1 MALHHPLKMDPKRL
15 LLRLALGARLPKT
28 DPTVRVSGLDAGV
41 TIRRDRFGIP
51 HIDAT
56 SEMDAWFGLGFCQA
70 QDRAF
75 QLELR
80 LRTVRGTL
88 AALVGE
94 QGLAVDRLSRRIGF
108 LEASQRQL
116 PILAE
121 DIRQQIEAFA
131 SGMNAAHAAGL
142 SSRPHEFVLLRSRPT
157 RWQSSDVV
165 GMGKLMSFLL
175 IGNWDVELA
184 RLKILIE
191 DGPDVLADLNPVY
204 PGEHPVSLPPGA
216 SAGPAIDRLSED
228 MAALI
233 TFAGYGGGSN
243 NWAIAAAH
251 TRSGRP
257 ILANDPHLDPALPPH
272 WYLAHLE
279 TPEWAAAGAALI
291 GSPAIGAG
299 HNGFA
304 AWGITAGLA
313 DTTDLFLEQV
323 GSDGQSVRHDDVFE
337 PCEVRRETIEIR
349 GKAAVTEEVL
359 VTPRGP
365 IISPALEGDFPVLSL
380 RAVWLDAKPAR
391 GFLTVHKA
399 QTLEAFRLE
408 LEQWPFLSQNVAYA
422 DADGNIAWQLTGD
435 VPVRNKG
442 WGTLPQAGWDPAAG
456 WRDSGVAFSEMP
468 HSINPDS
475 GLIASANN
483 KPTTNDIGPFLGV
496 DWLDGYRAA
505 RIFEVLESR
514 NDWDVAS
521 SLILQMDQNS
531 LAWRQVRD
539 TVLATPPIDSDAGEA
554 LRLLESW
561 DGDLTAGSAAATIY
575 EHLLAEMWQRVAQ
588 ARAPNASRWA
598 LGQGFVELLP
608 LTTFAAGR
616 SSQLLRLLIEQP
628 QGWFDQPWPAVMAE
642 ALSRVV
648 RALRAERGI
657 DHSGWAWGSLRPL
670 TLEHPLGRI
679 GFLASTF
686 NRGPFAF
693 GGDGNTISQAGTTPL
708 RPTGNP
714 LAIAS
719 MRMVVDV
726 GSWENARFSMPGGQ
740 SGNPFSPHYDDL
752 LPHWLKGEGVPI
764 AWSPTAVEASTQQRL
779 ELLPL

>member
-1 MALHHPLKMDPKRL
+1 MKMDPKRL
-15 LLRLALGARLPKT
+15 LLRLALGSRLPT
-28 DPTVRVSGLDAGV
+28 TSGSLRVRGLNDAL
-41 TIRRDRFGIP
+41 TIRRDQFGIP
-51 HIDAT
+51 HLEASD
-56 SEMDAWFGLGFCQA
+56 ELDAWFGLGFCQA

-94 QGLAVDRLSRRIGF
+94 QGLAIDRLSRRIGF
-108 LEASQRQL
+108 REASQRQL
-116 PILAE
+116 PVLAE
-121 DIRQQIEAFA
+121 DIRQQIDAFTN
-131 SGMNAAHAAGL
+131 GINAGQVAGL
-142 SSRPHEFVLLRSRPT
+142 GARPHEFVLLRSRPT
-157 RWQSSDVV
+157 PWQSSDVL

-191 DGPDVLADLNPVY
+191 DGPGALADLNPVY

-216 SAGPAIDRLSED
+216 TAGPAIDRLSED
-228 MAALI
+228 MAALVA
-233 TFAGYGGGSN
+233 FAGYGGGSN
-243 NWAIAAAH
+243 NWAISGAH

-272 WYLAHLE
+272 WYLAHLQ
-279 TPEWAAAGAALI
+279 TKEWAVAGAALI

-313 DTTDLFLEQV
+313 DTADLFLEQP
-323 GSDGQSVRHDDVFE
+323 GPDRHSVRRGDAFE

-365 IISPALEGDFPVLSL
+365 IISPALDGDFPALSL

-399 QTLEAFRLE
+399 QSLAAFRHE
-408 LEQWPFLSQNVAYA
+408 LEQWPLLSQNVAYA
-422 DADGNIAWQLTGD
+422 DTDGNIAWQLAGE

-442 WGTLPQAGWDPAAG
+442 WGTIPQAGWDAETG
-456 WRDSGVAFSEMP
+456 WRDSGVAFNQMP

-483 KPTTNDIGPFLGV
+483 KPSPDDSGPFLGV
-496 DWLDGYRAA
+496 DWLDGYRAT
-505 RIFEVLESR
+505 RIFSELESR
-514 NDWDVAS
+514 NDWDVAAN
-521 SLILQMDQNS
+521 LTLQMDQTS
-531 LAWRQVRD
+531 LTWREVRD
-539 TVLATPPIDSDAGEA
+539 AILAAPALDSDAGEA
-554 LRLLESW
+554 LGLLEAW
-561 DGDLTAGSAAATIY
+561 DGVLTAGSAAATIY
-575 EHLLAEMWQRVAQ
+575 QRLLAEIWQRVAQ

-598 LGQGFVELLP
+598 LGQGFVDLMP

-616 SSQLLRLLIEQP
+616 SSRLLRLLREQP
-628 QGWFDQPWPAVMAE
+628 EGWFDQPWPAVIAE
-642 ALSRVV
+642 TLAAIIRS
-648 RALRAERGI
+648 LRAEKGP
-657 DHSGWAWGSLRPL
+657 DHSGWSWGTLRSL

-679 GFLASTF
+679 SFLASTF
-686 NRGPFAF
+686 NRGPFAW
-693 GGDGNTISQAGTTPL
+693 GGDGNTISQAGTTSL

-726 GSWENARFSMPGGQ
+726 GAWENASFSMPGGQ

-752 LPHWLKGEGVPI
+752 LPLWLNGDGVPI
-764 AWSPTAVEASTQQRL
+764 AWSRSAVEASTQQRL
-779 ELLPL
+779 ELAPIG